1 VNNSP
6 DKAFDRVS
14 ALLSARAGLFPE
26 NLRGRQPVEAEGGCG
41 VTGFACTI
49 PVGGRHIY
57 EPSIQM
63 RNRGNGKGGGIAAC
77 GLVPE
82 DMGVSRKVLEEDYIL
97 QVALLDPAARGEVEE
112 TFINP
117 FFDIDQGGLIP
128 TVDDHREVPLL
139 EVRPPDVARYFV
151 RAKPAVLARFA
162 EEKNLASRG
171 GLSERDVEDE
181 FIFQNS
187 IRLNNQYYAS
197 LGDKRAFVVSHAR
210 NLLIVKIVGFA
221 EAAVQYYRM
230 EDTRA
235 HVWIAHQRYPTKGRV
250 WHPGGAHPFIG
261 SNEAL
266 VHNGDFANYVS
277 VCEYLAGRGIYPQ
290 FLTDTEVSVLLFD
303 LWNRVYQY
311 PVEYIIEA
319 LAPTTETDFD
329 RLPSE
334 KQRIY
339 RQIQAAHIH
348 ASPDGPW
355 FFIIA
360 RSLAETKQFQLMGI
374 TDTAMLRPQVFALQE
389 GQVSIGLICSE
400 KQAIDATLASL
411 ASEDSRFTPVA
422 DMYWNARGGS
432 STDGGAFLLTI
443 SPAGSREHGAG
454 STEQED
460 GSKKIAGGNG
470 KGLTPCSLLPAPC
483 AYTMQITDKFGGTVA
498 TLPGQRHCDLSVP
511 AKPPA
516 NTQADRTALDDL
528 LAAGDAEQLFVY
540 FRDALPSMDYDRLRW
555 FVDELAAETAR
566 KNPALG
572 IQALTRAIDC
582 RYPTGD
588 KKRSSVLTIVRSG
601 LERIFQAQPLCEE
614 SRLSLRESSVT
625 FTERKTTFARITW
638 DTRDRLRGPRDGET
652 TLLIDARGFAPEGD
666 DCDATLAVR
675 AYHLGWRHIVHYSS
689 RGTRFHA
696 AGFGPATDGLRVDCY
711 DNPGDYLGSGIDGLE
726 VHVHG
731 NAQDQVG
738 QITKRGKIV
747 IYGDV
752 GQTFLY
758 GAKGGEVYVAG
769 SAAGRPMIN
778 AVGRPR
784 VVINGTALDFLAESF
799 MAGNPLEGGG
809 FAIVNGLRFDDF
821 GNVVPLDMPY
831 PGGNLLSLASGG
843 VIYVRDP
850 HRTLVNEQLNGGAY
864 RPLGPADWK
873 LIVPYLEENERLFG
887 IRIDRDLLTVDGV
900 RRNPAQVYRKVMPR
914 KDAEAEAE
922 MEGMGE

>member
-1 VNNSP
+1 MRRMQLHINNS
-6 DKAFDRVS
+6 DDRVR
-14 ALLSARAGLFPE
+14 LLRARADLFPE
-26 NLRGRQPVEAEGGCG
+26 DRPRGRQPLEAEGGCG

-97 QVALLDPAARGEVEE
+97 QVALLDPTARAEVEKS
-112 TFINP
+112 FIEP
-117 FFDIDQGGLIP
+117 YFDVDQGGLIP

-151 RAKPAVLARFA
+151 RVKPSVLARFA
-162 EEKNLASRG
+162 EEKNLASRA

-261 SNEAL
+261 LNEAL

-311 PVEYIIEA
+311 PMEYIIEA

-389 GQVSIGLICSE
+389 GEVSIGLICSE

-411 ASEDSRFTPVA
+411 AREDSRFTPVA

-432 STDGGAFLLTI
+432 STDGGAFLLTV
-443 SPAGSREHGAG
+443 SPSREQGGAANGHGSGRRWDSDRTHGPRGNAPERRSNWPLHHAGDEQVRRARGHAPRTAALQSSRAGQDAGRHRGRSGSHRCPGSRRRRGA
-454 STEQED
+454 
-460 GSKKIAGGNG
+460 
-470 KGLTPCSLLPAPC
+470 
-483 AYTMQITDKFGGTVA
+483 TVR
-498 TLPGQRHCDLSVP
+498 PFPRC
-511 AKPPA
+511 
-516 NTQADRTALDDL
+516 
-528 LAAGDAEQLFVY
+528 
-540 FRDALPSMDYDRLRW
+540 
-555 FVDELAAETAR
+555 
-566 KNPALG
+566 PAL
-572 IQALTRAIDC
+572 
-582 RYPTGD
+582 
-588 KKRSSVLTIVRSG
+588 
-601 LERIFQAQPLCEE
+601 
-614 SRLSLRESSVT
+614 
-625 FTERKTTFARITW
+625 
-638 DTRDRLRGPRDGET
+638 
-652 TLLIDARGFAPEGD
+652 
-666 DCDATLAVR
+666 
-675 AYHLGWRHIVHYSS
+675 
-689 RGTRFHA
+689 
-696 AGFGPATDGLRVDCY
+696 DGLR
-711 DNPGDYLGSGIDGLE
+711 
-726 VHVHG
+726 
-731 NAQDQVG
+731 
-738 QITKRGKIV
+738 
-747 IYGDV
+747 
-752 GQTFLY
+752 
-758 GAKGGEVYVAG
+758 
-769 SAAGRPMIN
+769 SAALVRRR
-778 AVGRPR
+778 VGRADGGKEP
-784 VVINGTALDFLAESF
+784 G
-799 MAGNPLEGGG
+799 AGHPDAHAGHRPPLSHG
-809 FAIVNGLRFDDF
+809 R
-821 GNVVPLDMPY
+821 
-831 PGGNLLSLASGG
+831 
-843 VIYVRDP
+843 
-850 HRTLVNEQLNGGAY
+850 Q
-864 RPLGPADWK
+864 
-873 LIVPYLEENERLFG
+873 
-887 IRIDRDLLTVDGV
+887 
-900 RRNPAQVYRKVMPR
+900 
-914 KDAEAEAE
+914 EAEFGVDHRPRRPGADLPSAAAVR
-922 MEGMGE
+922 